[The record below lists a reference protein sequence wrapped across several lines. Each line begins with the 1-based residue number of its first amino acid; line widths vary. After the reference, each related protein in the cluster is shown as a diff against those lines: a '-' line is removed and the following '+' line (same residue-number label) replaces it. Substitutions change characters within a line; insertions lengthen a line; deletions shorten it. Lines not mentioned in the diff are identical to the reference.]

1 MNITKINAVFTQQKG
16 NTLAQFTNQ
25 AQLTYNNFVRN
36 SNVAVGEI
44 LEVLS
49 ATKNAVVGEYTA
61 GDDITYI
68 ISIVNTGNTAYS
80 NLSITDNLGAYTL
93 NTQTL
98 VPLSYKE
105 NSVKYYVNGTIQTP
119 PNVVADNNLSISGI
133 NVPAG
138 GNAMIVYEATPNQ
151 YAPLDT
157 TSQITN
163 EAVISTLGITPI
175 TVTETVNSRNEANLS
190 ITKSINPIPVAENGQ
205 LTYTFLIQNTGN
217 TAVTADDNAI
227 VTDIFDPILE
237 NISVTFNS
245 TTWSLNTNYTYD
257 ETTGSFATVAGQI
270 IVPAATYTQNA
281 ATGEWT
287 TTPGTATL
295 VVTGNI

>member
-1 MNITKINAVFTQQKG
+1 M
-16 NTLAQFTNQ
+16 AQFTNQ

-49 ATKNAVVGEYTA
+49 ATKNAAVGEYTA

-80 NLSITDNLGAYTL
+80 NLSVTDNLGAYTL

-98 VPLSYKE
+98 IPLSYKE
-105 NSVKYYVNGTIQTP
+105 NSVKYYVNGTLQTP
-119 PNVVADNNLSISGI
+119 PNVITDNNLTISGI

-163 EAVISTLGITPI
+163 EAIISTLGITPI

-245 TTWSLNTNYTYD
+245 TAWSLNTDYTYD
-257 ETTGSFATVAGQI
+257 EATGNFATVAGQI
-270 IVPAATYTQNA
+270 IVPAATYTQNTT
-281 ATGEWT
+281 TGEWT